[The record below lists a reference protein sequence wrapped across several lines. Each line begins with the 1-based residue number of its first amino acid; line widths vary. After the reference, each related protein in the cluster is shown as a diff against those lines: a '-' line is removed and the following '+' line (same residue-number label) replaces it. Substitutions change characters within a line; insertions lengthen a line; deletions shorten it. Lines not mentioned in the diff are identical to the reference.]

1 MVGWHDQLNAHEF
14 EQTLG
19 DSEGQGSL
27 AHCCPWGHK
36 ESDTTERLNKE
47 TAGGPVVK
55 NPPASAGDS
64 GDGVQALGRE
74 DPLEKKMATCCSILV
89 WEIPWMEEPGGLQSM
104 GLQRVGH
111 NLVTKQQDN

>member
-1 MVGWHDQLNAHEF
+1 M
-14 EQTLG
+14 
-19 DSEGQGSL
+19 
-27 AHCCPWGHK
+27 
-36 ESDTTERLNKE
+36 DTTERLNKE